1 MGPSTF
7 SRMTIKN
14 RNATVIGPLID
25 FDRPHFF
32 ETGSAILNESAFFL
46 NHKSVFIK
54 KKVFRAFRI
63 ILRQKIKKKFLIC
76 SCPKPGPGSQNLA
89 PPQKII

>member
-7 SRMTIKN
+7 SRMAIKN

-54 KKVFRAFRI
+54 KKSFSSISNHSEAKN
-63 ILRQKIKKKFLIC
+63 QKKNF
-76 SCPKPGPGSQNLA
+76 
-89 PPQKII
+89 

>member
-54 KKVFRAFRI
+54 KKFFEHFESFRGKKSK
-63 ILRQKIKKKFLIC
+63 KILIC